1 MLGIIRIHVRTIE
14 CWKHEGFLVT
24 CTCTDFQPFALAYM
38 YMKVPIL
45 QGVFDHSHLN

>member
-1 MLGIIRIHVRTIE
+1 MLGIIRIHVRAIE

-24 CTCTDFQPFALAYM
+24 CTCTDFQPFAFA

-45 QGVFDHSHLN
+45 QGVLDHSHLN